1 MKKQYLILTAVTVL
15 ALAAMSCGIQFV
27 GSNPT
32 PVPQQPIPQN
42 FNPGPQGPQN
52 NNPGPQEPGP
62 NPGDPVNP
70 GPQGPGPGNVNP
82 GNPGPVGPGPQNPG
96 PGGPGEIQIT
106 FTADRTTLSKGQ
118 CAQLQWVVQGG
129 FGVNLNGQQVEHS
142 SQQQVCPTVNTTY
155 RLEVDAGDQM
165 LVREINIAVSGGS
178 QQQNIVTITPTKKKS
193 GGGNTGPTN
202 TPSVTVVITPI
213 PAQISTY
220 DIGLINMFTTKNGN
234 IWVTVKNTGNQPWT
248 NSYTLSCIGDWRTC
262 DVCNYASSSKT
273 ENITLAVG
281 DIYNTTT
288 GLSLNSNITHQK
300 VTCTLATNDSNSSN
314 NSIGPTSVK

>member
-1 MKKQYLILTAVTVL
+1 MKKHYLILTAVTVL

-27 GSNPT
+27 QSAPA
-32 PVPQQPIPQN
+32 
-42 FNPGPQGPQN
+42 PGPQGPQ
-52 NNPGPQEPGP
+52 GSEPG
-62 NPGDPVNP
+62 NVDPGNP

-96 PGGPGEIQIT
+96 PGNAGEIQIT
-106 FTADRTTLSKGQ
+106 FTADRTTLTSGQ
-118 CAQLQWVVQGG
+118 CAQLQWNVQGG
-129 FGVNLNGQQVEHS
+129 FSANLNGQQVERS
-142 SQQQVCPTVNTTY
+142 GQQQVCPTVTTTY
-155 RLEVDAGDQM
+155 RLEVDAGNQM
-165 LVREINIAVSGGS
+165 LRNEVTITVSGGG
-178 QQQNIVTITPTKKKS
+178 QQQNIVTMTPTKNKKS

-202 TPSVTVVITPI
+202 TPSVPVVITAI
-213 PAQISTY
+213 PVQKATY
-220 DIGLINMFTTKNGN
+220 DIGLINMFATKNGN

-273 ENITLAVG
+273 ESITLAVG